1 MDNLNNTSLLNNI
14 DFENYKLMV
23 AQLLNCDTICFDKLT
38 IENYL
43 NFLIFELRVIQEQ
56 IDFTKY
62 K

>member
-43 NFLIFELRVIQEQ
+43 NFLIFELRVI
-56 IDFTKY
+56 
-62 K
+62 